1 MNKMNAMEK
10 SIFIDTL
17 TTRKENLEKNIKATK
32 QQSKDLN
39 IFQTYQKGI
48 LDGAVICY
56 ENEVEAINIYL
67 QYLQECETEELQKT
81 LH

>member
-1 MNKMNAMEK
+1 MNAMQK
-10 SIFIDTL
+10 SLFVETL
-17 TTRKENLEKNIKATK
+17 TSRKENLQKSIKEAK

-39 IFQTYQKGI
+39 VFQTYQKGI
-48 LDGAVICY
+48 SDGAVICY
-56 ENEVEAINIYL
+56 ENELEAINIYL